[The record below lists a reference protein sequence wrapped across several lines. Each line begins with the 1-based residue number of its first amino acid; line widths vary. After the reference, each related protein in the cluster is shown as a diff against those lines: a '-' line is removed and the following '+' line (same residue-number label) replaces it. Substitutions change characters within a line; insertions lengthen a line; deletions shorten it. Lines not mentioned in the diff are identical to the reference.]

1 MVLLEGKDIVKAF
14 GGLTALS
21 NVDFIVQEGEILG
34 LIGPN
39 GAGKTTLFN
48 VITGVYPPT
57 SGTVHFKGEEIS
69 SMRPDTISHK
79 GISRTY
85 QLVRTFQGLT
95 VLENALV
102 GRFFGRRGQTTS
114 DPESMEE
121 VFGLLE
127 FLEIEA
133 KANHLVENLTMAD
146 RKKVEIARALATHPK
161 LLLLDEVMAG
171 LNPTELERMIEIIQ
185 EINKRG
191 ITLILIEHQMRA
203 IMNLSQRILVLH
215 HGEKIAEG
223 TPHEVANDPAVI
235 QAYLGD

>member
-1 MVLLEGKDIVKAF
+1 MVLLEGKGIVKAF
-14 GGLTALS
+14 GGLMALS
-21 NVDFIVQEGEILG
+21 QVDFTLREGEILG

-48 VITGVYPPT
+48 IITGVYPPT

-69 SMRPDTISHK
+69 SMRPDTICRK

-85 QLVRTFQGLT
+85 QLIRTFQGLT

-102 GRFFGRRGQTTS
+102 GRFFGTRGQASS
-114 DPESMEE
+114 DTESIEK
-121 VFGLLE
+121 VFSLLE
-127 FLEIEA
+127 FLDIEA
-133 KANHLVENLTMAD
+133 KANHFVENLTMAD
-146 RKKVEIARALATHPK
+146 RKKVEIARALATDPK

-171 LNPTELERMIEIIQ
+171 LNPTELERMIEIIR
-185 EINKRG
+185 EINRRG

-215 HGEKIAEG
+215 HGEKIADG
-223 TPHEVANDPAVI
+223 TPQEVTTDPAVI
-235 QAYLGD
+235 QTYLGE

>member
-14 GGLTALS
+14 GGLMALS
-21 NVDFIVQEGEILG
+21 HIALAVREGEILG

-48 VITGVYPPT
+48 VITGIYPPT
-57 SGTVHFKGEEIS
+57 TGNIQFKGEDITCL
-69 SMRPDTISHK
+69 RPDQICRK

-85 QLVRTFQGLT
+85 QLVRTFGGLT
-95 VLENALV
+95 VLENALI
-102 GRFFGRRGQTTS
+102 GRFFGGKDQAPS
-114 DPESMEE
+114 DRQAIQEIYD
-121 VFGLLE
+121 LLG
-127 FLEIEA
+127 FLNIDGRT
-133 KANHLVENLTMAD
+133 NDLVESLTMAD
-146 RKKVEIARALATHPK
+146 RKKVEIARALATHPR

-171 LNPTELERMIEIIQ
+171 LNPTELEGMMEIIR

-203 IMNLSQRILVLH
+203 IMNLSHRILVLH

-235 QAYLGD
+235 RAYLGE

>member
-1 MVLLEGKDIVKAF
+1 MVLLEGEGIVKAF
-14 GGLTALS
+14 GGLMALS
-21 NVDFIVQEGEILG
+21 HVDFTLREGEILG

-85 QLVRTFQGLT
+85 QLIRTFQGLT

-102 GRFFGRRGQTTS
+102 GRFFGRRGQVSS
-114 DPESMEE
+114 DTESIEK
-121 VFGLLE
+121 VFSLLE
-127 FLEIEA
+127 FLDIGA
-133 KANHLVENLTMAD
+133 KANHFVENLTMAD
-146 RKKVEIARALATHPK
+146 RKKVEIARALATDPK

-171 LNPTELERMIEIIQ
+171 LNPTELERMIEIIR
-185 EINKRG
+185 EINRRG
-191 ITLILIEHQMRA
+191 ITVILIEHQMRA

-215 HGEKIAEG
+215 HGEKIADG
-223 TPHEVANDPAVI
+223 TPQEVTNDPAVI
-235 QAYLGD
+235 QTYLGE

>member
-1 MVLLEGKDIVKAF
+1 MSLLEGKAITKAF
-14 GGLTALS
+14 GGLMALS
-21 NVDFIVQEGEILG
+21 NVDFTLREGEILG

-57 SGTVHFKGEEIS
+57 NGTVHFNGEDIS
-69 SMRPDTISHK
+69 SMKPDRISRK

-85 QLVRTFQGLT
+85 QLIRTFQGLT

-102 GRFFGRRGQTTS
+102 GRFFGRRSQASS
-114 DPESMEE
+114 DAESMEK
-121 VFGLLE
+121 VFSLLK
-127 FLEIEA
+127 FLDIEA
-133 KANHLVENLTMAD
+133 KANHFVENLTMAD
-146 RKKVEIARALATHPK
+146 RKKVEIARALATDPR

-171 LNPTELERMIEIIQ
+171 LNPTELERMIEIIR

-215 HGEKIAEG
+215 HGEKIADG
-223 TPHEVANDPAVI
+223 TPEEVTNDPAVI
-235 QAYLGD
+235 KSYLGE